1 VLILENGVEMSEAIF
16 DVVKGVLVKI
26 RGIDEAE
33 VVPEAVLVDDLGADS
48 LDAIEIIMALEEH
61 YGKELDDVEVEDLKT
76 VADVV
81 NLIQSLIE

>member
-1 VLILENGVEMSEAIF
+1 MSEAIF